1 MLVHGWAGKGSAS
14 ETDAEPGVPSGTR
27 RRLGLAEHSFPNEEE
42 FVGADSDFSVA
53 SGPRPAL
60 VRDQALPN
68 STSDNLVGDA
78 KVGSEFSHRPPC
90 LRS

>member
-1 MLVHGWAGKGSAS
+1 M
-14 ETDAEPGVPSGTR
+14 R
-27 RRLGLAEHSFPNEEE
+27 RRLDLAEHSLTNEEE

-68 STSDNLVGDA
+68 STSDNLVGDV
-78 KVGSEFSHRPPC
+78 KVGSEVSHRPPC